1 MDGVSQEIT
10 QCKGRGWAL
19 MVFSEVGGQGA
30 WKVAQRLAAW
40 GAQLLALDAQM
51 AGGVASSSGGRSG
64 SAQWSR
70 SSSSGGNSLSKVKVM
85 SVSNMGLW
93 NLISLSHFWSI
104 LCNMS
109 QIISIFKWYISL
121 GLVISSL
128 SLAIDPFD
136 PKPACGCAQP
146 MTWTLETCDMRHRT
160 WDMEHE
166 TWNMRHE
173 TWNVARRKRLLP
185 LGPRAGDMRSSH
197 SWDWWMWWLG
207 HWVKSLAFILKCLST
222 YPSESF

>member
-1 MDGVSQEIT
+1 MLETSEAYMRIDDSPPYSVILQQYRELSNAVVAAKEAKEQQLVGLLALKGMMDGVSQKIT

-109 QIISIFKWYISL
+109 QIISIFRCFWSNDI
-121 GLVISSL
+121 
-128 SLAIDPFD
+128 
-136 PKPACGCAQP
+136 
-146 MTWTLETCDMRHRT
+146 
-160 WDMEHE
+160 
-166 TWNMRHE
+166 
-173 TWNVARRKRLLP
+173 
-185 LGPRAGDMRSSH
+185 
-197 SWDWWMWWLG
+197 
-207 HWVKSLAFILKCLST
+207 
-222 YPSESF
+222 YP